1 MLAWGGDGTIN
12 EVASALAFDDVPL
25 GIVPAGSGNG
35 LARELGVHPRAERA
49 IAEALQAV
57 PRPMDLGEIDG
68 HLFANM
74 AGIGFDA
81 HIASRFATA
90 TRRGFIGYAGIT
102 ARALTSYV
110 PQHYRVTI
118 GGVETAH
125 RAVLVTIANSAQFG
139 NNARIAPGARVDDG
153 ELDLVVFEE
162 RSRIATLCQMPRLFN
177 GTVARVRGCT
187 IRRIR
192 EATIESDQSMTY
204 HVDGEPVAGEHDCG
218 RAHPGA
224 LMVAVR
230 YPDDPRHGWPQHL
243 RFSDRA
249 SSPGGRLS
257 TLTTPMAPLASPA
270 KFAMFTPGWRRRLAN
285 HAGLIVAGQDQ
296 HRPTGGAS
304 NDAVNLRPAWAVRS
318 NVPSTQRSPAS
329 ASAGSRRGCEMPEL
343 SFAIPRCRCRA
354 RATDRASRSRRRST
368 ESAATCRRPRW
379 RPARRRRGFDQ
390 RPVVATPSASIR
402 AAPSAR
408 RAQLVRGGS
417 RAAAW

>member
-1 MLAWGGDGTIN
+1 MSTVIIINPISGGASPRAARARAQLALAVVDAHGDPVEVLMTEAVGHARELAKSAVRRGARLVLAWGGDGTIN

-192 EATIESDQSMTY
+192 EVTIESDEPMAY
-204 HVDGEPVAGEHDCG
+204 HVDGEPVAGG
-218 RAHPGA
+218 TRLRARVHPGA

-230 YPDDPRHGWPQHL
+230 
-243 RFSDRA
+243 
-249 SSPGGRLS
+249 
-257 TLTTPMAPLASPA
+257 
-270 KFAMFTPGWRRRLAN
+270 
-285 HAGLIVAGQDQ
+285 
-296 HRPTGGAS
+296 
-304 NDAVNLRPAWAVRS
+304 
-318 NVPSTQRSPAS
+318 
-329 ASAGSRRGCEMPEL
+329 
-343 SFAIPRCRCRA
+343 
-354 RATDRASRSRRRST
+354 
-368 ESAATCRRPRW
+368 
-379 RPARRRRGFDQ
+379 
-390 RPVVATPSASIR
+390 
-402 AAPSAR
+402 
-408 RAQLVRGGS
+408 
-417 RAAAW
+417 